1 MSDVSWELLLF
12 GFAYNMAIIVGAIL
26 GAHLTHL
33 FLIRRAGFASSVLSV
48 RFLGS
53 YVLLI
58 FGYGVLFSAM
68 YYAYGVALV
77 AAYTP
82 TPTIAFLIVP
92 WFLIAALFLFL
103 GRFLIRRALS
113 QIQPTNAGRVG
124 T

>member
-12 GFAYNMAIIVGAIL
+12 GFVLNMAIIVGAIL

-33 FLIRRAGFASSVLSV
+33 FLIRRAGFAPSVLSA
-48 RFLGS
+48 RFLWS

-58 FGYGVLFSAM
+58 FGYGALFSAT
-68 YYAYGVALV
+68 YYVYGVLTV

-82 TPTIAFLIVP
+82 APTIAFLVVP
-92 WFLIAALFLFL
+92 WFLLAALFLSL
-103 GRFLIRRALS
+103 GRFFVRRILS
-113 QIQPTNAGRVG
+113 QVQTATAGGAG